1 MQAVLSSSDS
11 KNLYLKLYLVDLS
24 HIAVD
29 SSKLSEKA
37 LQKDILLPKIAFFSM
52 CHMEIDYYLI
62 YSAVIK
68 TLVIILKEIINVQV
82 VVGIRWYIYNV
93 HFIIVNRF
101 TDQVGVI
108 I

>member
-37 LQKDILLPKIAFFSM
+37 LQKGILLPKIAFFSM
-52 CHMEIDYYLI
+52 CYTEIDYYLI

-82 VVGIRWYIYNV
+82 VRWYIYNV
-93 HFIIVNRF
+93 HFHYRQLTHRPSRRHNPM
-101 TDQVGVI
+101 
-108 I
+108 